1 MENKIVDVAHGEITT
16 EYQEALKLHQEI
28 MANGAIAAQALYE
41 MCRSLKRM
49 RDEKLYTSLGYE
61 DFETYCEEKANIRK
75 RQAHNYITAYEKLG
89 KEFLQSNAQLGIT
102 KLELLTH
109 VPALDRSDFMN
120 NNDVS
125 ELSVPE
131 LKKRIKE
138 LEQENSMKGEQISM
152 LQEQVSETQDGD
164 NSEEIENLKAEIE
177 RLKSEPAN
185 AMADNAK
192 KEIAKVKKELKAKA
206 KEEQDKAIR
215 EAVDKERKANAKE
228 KEKAVKDATA
238 ELKNQVEGYKKK
250 LEAQQENMS
259 EAVRKASELE
269 EKLKSAR
276 TDNSLKFRLLF
287 EQVQD
292 SLDNILDVLE
302 DVEDK
307 KEQQTF
313 AERLVELNENIIE
326 IAKEYCNNI

>member
-1 MENKIVDVAHGEITT
+1 MENKIIDVAPEEITM

-41 MCRSLKRM
+41 MCRGLKRM
-49 RDEKLYTSLGYE
+49 RDEKLYTQLGYD
-61 DFETYCEEKANIRK
+61 DFDTYCVEKANFRK
-75 RQAHNYITAYEKLG
+75 RQAHNYITAYEELG

-109 VPALDRSDFMN
+109 VPALDRSEFME

-138 LEQENSMKGEQISM
+138 LEQENCMKGEQLSM
-152 LQEQVSETQDGD
+152 LQEQVDSTPD
-164 NSEEIENLKAEIE
+164 NSEEVENLKAEIE
-177 RLKSEPAN
+177 RLKSEPVNTKAE
-185 AMADNAK
+185 DAK

-206 KEEQDKAIR
+206 EAEKDKAVR
-215 EAVDKERKANAKE
+215 EAIDKERKAIAKE
-228 KEKAVKDATA
+228 KDKAVKDATA

-259 EAVRKASELE
+259 EAVKKASELE
-269 EKLKSAR
+269 EKLKAAR
-276 TDNSLKFRLLF
+276 TDNAMKFRLLF
-287 EQVQD
+287 EQLKKD
-292 SLDNILDVLE
+292 SETIFNVLDA
-302 DVEDK
+302 VEDP
-307 KEQQTF
+307 KEQQSF
-313 AERLVELNENIIE
+313 AEKLSALGEIIIE
-326 IAKEYCNNI
+326 AAKEY